1 MTGQKLL
8 ALGDCSLSVQTHSL
22 TIQLG
27 FDLHQF
33 ITWEL
38 FHRRYRPKILTGKCM
53 LVLLL
58 SFFTLVYE

>member
-8 ALGDCSLSVQTHSL
+8 VLGDCSLSVQTRSL
-22 TIQLG
+22 TIQLK
-27 FDLHQF
+27 LMQIKP

-58 SFFTLVYE
+58 SLITLAYE